1 MKNDVTS
8 FFYYMWNTWC
18 EEECKIVY
26 GAEYMHFWNKWVY
39 FCKEYGV
46 RSAVDR
52 LYAEEVYET
61 IMNDCYSS
69 EEYAM
74 EAVQKYRKIAFLRG
88 DKKTM
93 YSYTKATLIK

>member
-18 EEECKIVY
+18 EEECKRVF

-52 LYAEEVYET
+52 LYAELSDNNRDKLVARALECYEG
-61 IMNDCYSS
+61 
-69 EEYAM
+69 
-74 EAVQKYRKIAFLRG
+74 RKVKLTNLE
-88 DKKTM
+88 D
-93 YSYTKATLIK
+93 